1 MRKLKLNPE
10 QLAVESFETAA
21 IRPGDGTVRGLAFQA
36 ENEAVAEPVPGD
48 DQVFLSIWTCQTNCG
63 QNTCGGSCGVT
74 CATCNDPTCNS
85 CYATGCWTGMSPEC
99 CA

>member
-10 QLAVESFETAA
+10 QLAVESFQTATPA
-21 IRPGDGTVRGLAFQA
+21 GRAGTVRGAAFGA
-36 ENEAVAEPVPGD
+36 DHEIAEPGVIAPAP
-48 DQVFLSIWTCQTNCG
+48 VSIWTCETGCG
-63 QNTCGGSCGVT
+63 QNTCGGTCGVT
-74 CATCNDPTCNS
+74 CATCDDPTCNS